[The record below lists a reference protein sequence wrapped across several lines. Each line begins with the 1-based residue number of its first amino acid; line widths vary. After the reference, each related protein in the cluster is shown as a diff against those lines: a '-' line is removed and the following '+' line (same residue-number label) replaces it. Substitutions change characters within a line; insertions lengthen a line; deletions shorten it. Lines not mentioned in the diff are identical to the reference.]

1 MVNVLR
7 KTRKHQKLRNKTMKN
22 KKTKT
27 SKQILFIIVLMSE
40 MLPHIKKNRL
50 LKKYKKNKTKGG
62 DGDGD
67 GDGDVDGDVDGE
79 IASTA
84 NTYEKLQDQIKDY
97 DTKNIKDP
105 KLKEKIEELQKCVD
119 SFAGF
124 KKFLG
129 NLYDFGKILEN
140 PDKLYESLLEY
151 FDREESS
158 EIVVRVY
165 KSLFNNPNRY
175 DYNTTKVFLK
185 KDTNIFTDALE
196 AESLIKSIKNS
207 LDGVVDRDVV
217 AERKIKITRNPK
229 KRKQID
235 ALEKETK
242 KYIRKNK

>member
-1 MVNVLR
+1 
-7 KTRKHQKLRNKTMKN
+7 MKN

-27 SKQILFIIVLMSE
+27 SKQILFMIVLMSE
-40 MLPHIKKNRL
+40 MLPHIKRKRYLN
-50 LKKYKKNKTKGG
+50 KHKKNITKGG

-67 GDGDVDGDVDGE
+67 KNIEKE

-84 NTYEKLQDQIKDY
+84 KNYKLLKEEIKNY
-97 DTKNIKDP
+97 QTKNIKDP
-105 KLKEKIEELQKCVD
+105 ELKEQIEELQKCVD

-165 KSLFNNPNRY
+165 KSLYNNPNRY

-196 AESLIKSIKNS
+196 AEGLIKSIKNS
-207 LDGVVDRDVV
+207 LDGVVDRKGDVV
-217 AERKIKITRNPK
+217 AEKVIKITRNPK

-242 KYIRKNK
+242 KYVR